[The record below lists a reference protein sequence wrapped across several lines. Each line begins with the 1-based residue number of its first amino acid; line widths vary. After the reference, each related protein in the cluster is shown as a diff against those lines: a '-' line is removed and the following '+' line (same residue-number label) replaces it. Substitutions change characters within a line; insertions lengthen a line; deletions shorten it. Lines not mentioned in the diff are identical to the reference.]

1 MRSSSGQ
8 ETSTS
13 MQQFNQNPFAQP
25 FKNDVSKKPKNAGEV
40 EESKGQPA
48 GVAVDDRAHP
58 MRLLVLADD
67 HASFFKLQQEGTNT
81 QLVQDTTLPN
91 YPQAK
96 LARFAPLAGKQASI
110 VDELGIH
117 VVSMDTC
124 QETLFIALEHIDSLR
139 YSPADNF
146 VVACEKFNQ
155 NTPDYPNLHIMDTKT
170 GRAVAEWVWRKP
182 AKEALKTLK
191 WSPDESICLRMAPPE
206 APNQPNQI
214 EIYRDSNFSQ
224 PAGRI

>member
-1 MRSSSGQ
+1 
-8 ETSTS
+8 
-13 MQQFNQNPFAQP
+13 MQPL
-25 FKNDVSKKPKNAGEV
+25 KNDVQKKPKNAGEA

-67 HASFFKLQQEGTNT
+67 HASFFKVQQEGTNM

-124 QETLFIALEHIDSLR
+124 KETLFIALE
-139 YSPADNF
+139 
-146 VVACEKFNQ
+146 
-155 NTPDYPNLHIMDTKT
+155 
-170 GRAVAEWVWRKP
+170 
-182 AKEALKTLK
+182 
-191 WSPDESICLRMAPPE
+191 
-206 APNQPNQI
+206 
-214 EIYRDSNFSQ
+214 
-224 PAGRI
+224 